1 MIKRWIGLLGLG
13 AVMLMVLAC
22 CGSKPTD
29 GKPTLTVSIPPQK
42 YLLEQIVGDK
52 YEVNSLLAPGTN
64 PENYDPSMNHLVG
77 LQRSEAY
84 FRLGNLGFEAAALPK
99 ISENYPNLRIYSSS
113 VGITLIYGTHSCS
126 ADHHHPGADVDPHVW
141 TSVKNAKIMASNMYK
156 TMVEIDPKNKSYYA
170 TRYEALRKDLI
181 AMDDS
186 ITRLLA
192 PHKGET
198 FMVWHPSL
206 SYFARDYALNQV
218 SIESEGKEASALQLK
233 SHIDEAKS
241 LAPHVFFYQKE
252 YDSRQVELISKE
264 IGTELLPINIM
275 NYEWKQEMYDIAA
288 ALASERAD

>member
-99 ISENYPNLRIYSSS
+99 ISEN
-113 VGITLIYGTHSCS
+113 
-126 ADHHHPGADVDPHVW
+126 
-141 TSVKNAKIMASNMYK
+141 
-156 TMVEIDPKNKSYYA
+156 
-170 TRYEALRKDLI
+170 
-181 AMDDS
+181 
-186 ITRLLA
+186 
-192 PHKGET
+192 
-198 FMVWHPSL
+198 
-206 SYFARDYALNQV
+206 
-218 SIESEGKEASALQLK
+218 
-233 SHIDEAKS
+233 
-241 LAPHVFFYQKE
+241 
-252 YDSRQVELISKE
+252 
-264 IGTELLPINIM
+264 
-275 NYEWKQEMYDIAA
+275 
-288 ALASERAD
+288 